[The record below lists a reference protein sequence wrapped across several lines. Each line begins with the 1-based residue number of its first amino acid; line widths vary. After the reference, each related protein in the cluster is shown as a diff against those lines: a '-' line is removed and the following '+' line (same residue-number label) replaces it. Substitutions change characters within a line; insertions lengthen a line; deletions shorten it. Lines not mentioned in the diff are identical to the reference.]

1 MSGNFSKSL
10 TNRKY
15 TFPMES
21 IRVQWITYSGLI
33 GLFTTRLPV
42 FQWKARGYDWSL
54 VDSIGQPSDAS
65 LATQMEAVEAT
76 FYSGI
81 SFSGFAARE

>member
-1 MSGNFSKSL
+1 
-10 TNRKY
+10 
-15 TFPMES
+15 MES

-54 VDSIGQPSDAS
+54 VDSIGQPSNP
-65 LATQMEAVEAT
+65 LILGLPVVYQVFTQCAKW
-76 FYSGI
+76 
-81 SFSGFAARE
+81 